1 MNEAMIREVVEREL
15 QRQRSD
21 MGRAG
26 GLARAKKLT
35 KRQRSMSARRAARA
49 RWEKVRRAKEAA

>member
-15 QRQRSD
+15 QRQRSE
-21 MGRAG
+21 MGKAG

-35 KRQRSMSARRAARA
+35 PRQRSMSARRAARA